1 MKENLVSLL
10 ILDLALIIALAKAAG
25 RLARALGQPPVI
37 GEIVA
42 GLLLG
47 PTLFGGALSG
57 TLVPVEVRPYLGALA
72 DVGLVLFMFTVGLEF
87 DFERLRGSGRM
98 AGAAVAG
105 AALVPFALGLG
116 LGWYLL
122 RTYEPPHRTA
132 FLLFIGVAVSV
143 TAFPVLARILSDRGM
158 NGTWLGSVALSTAAV
173 CDLAAWSM
181 LAGIQA
187 LAGASGHQW
196 RVLLVVPYAAVLFL
210 LVRPLLGRYL
220 AGEGAAGSQS
230 AGTFTLVLVGALVS
244 AGVTQWIGLHFVM
257 GAFLFG
263 LVVPRREK
271 TFAVREEL
279 LQRTQHMTVLLL
291 PVYFVVAGFKV
302 DLSDIGAD
310 GLVQLAAI
318 FLVAVT
324 GKFAGT
330 WFAARSSGM
339 SPRGSAVLACLM
351 NTRGLTELIALGIGM
366 EAGLLDQR
374 LYSLFV
380 VMAVATTAM
389 TGPVLRLLTG
399 RGDQELE
406 LDFIVPPP
414 RRSVESPAPARRTV
428 LARSEPPRTRW

>member
-1 MKENLVSLL
+1 M
-10 ILDLALIIALAKAAG
+10 
-25 RLARALGQPPVI
+25 
-37 GEIVA
+37 
-42 GLLLG
+42 
-47 PTLFGGALSG
+47 
-57 TLVPVEVRPYLGALA
+57 
-72 DVGLVLFMFTVGLEF
+72 
-87 DFERLRGSGRM
+87 
-98 AGAAVAG
+98 
-105 AALVPFALGLG
+105 
-116 LGWYLL
+116 
-122 RTYEPPHRTA
+122 
-132 FLLFIGVAVSV
+132 
-143 TAFPVLARILSDRGM
+143 
-158 NGTWLGSVALSTAAV
+158 
-173 CDLAAWSM
+173 
-181 LAGIQA
+181 
-187 LAGASGHQW
+187 
-196 RVLLVVPYAAVLFL
+196 
-210 LVRPLLGRYL
+210 
-220 AGEGAAGSQS
+220 
-230 AGTFTLVLVGALVS
+230 
-244 AGVTQWIGLHFVM
+244 TQWIGLHFVM

-271 TFAVREEL
+271 TSAVREEL

-389 TGPVLRLLTG
+389 TGPVLRLLAG